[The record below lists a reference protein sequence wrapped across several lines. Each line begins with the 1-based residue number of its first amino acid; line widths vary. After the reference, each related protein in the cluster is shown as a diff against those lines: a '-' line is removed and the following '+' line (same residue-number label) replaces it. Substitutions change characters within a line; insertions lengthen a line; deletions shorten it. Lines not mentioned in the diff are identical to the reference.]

1 MTSSVS
7 DPAASAS
14 LPTAMRGGRADPF
27 ACKHGQSWT
36 PPSSQPPCLAWTTF
50 EHHGRMK
57 VGEVAALVRGRLCCL
72 LCVCVTS
79 STLLC
84 PAHGGSSPSR
94 PGKLPG
100 EVGEGLLQ
108 PNHVGPYHDAPH
120 STASIPICQ
129 AGMMAGLAS
138 EGFGG
143 THRRA
148 QSQEALM
155 KVPLISAV
163 TVALT
168 DNIYCLDLHS
178 FFVKLASLSQQPV
191 CNPSFLFL
199 HQNWPIYLAPLTTI
213 TECASNLIRLIS
225 ISWI

>member
-7 DPAASAS
+7 DPGASAS
-14 LPTAMRGGRADPF
+14 LPTAMRGGRADPV
-27 ACKHGQSWT
+27 ACKHGQSWA

-84 PAHGGSSPSR
+84 PAHRSNSPSR

-100 EVGEGLLQ
+100 EVWEGLLQ

-120 STASIPICQ
+120 STASVSHLPSRDDGSTCFRGIWWGCTRQ
-129 AGMMAGLAS
+129 A
-138 EGFGG
+138 
-143 THRRA
+143 
-148 QSQEALM
+148 QPQEALM

-168 DNIYCLDLHS
+168 DNIYCLDLH
-178 FFVKLASLSQQPV
+178 
-191 CNPSFLFL
+191 
-199 HQNWPIYLAPLTTI
+199 
-213 TECASNLIRLIS
+213 
-225 ISWI
+225 